1 MGKPVRTLTLK
12 KRTAFL
18 ERADAVRRLQQIG
31 LHRQASLLK
40 TNIFHDINRL
50 RGELRTADPYTNSLI
65 KREIESLVQQL
76 KAVPHRQDAGHWG
89 ALR

>member
-12 KRTAFL
+12 KRISFL

-40 TNIFHDINRL
+40 ANIQNDISRL
-50 RGELRTADPYTNSLI
+50 QGLRVADPYMNDVVQ
-65 KREIESLVQQL
+65 REIANLVHRL
-76 KAVPHRQDAGHWG
+76 RAVPHRSDAGHWG
-89 ALR
+89 AVR